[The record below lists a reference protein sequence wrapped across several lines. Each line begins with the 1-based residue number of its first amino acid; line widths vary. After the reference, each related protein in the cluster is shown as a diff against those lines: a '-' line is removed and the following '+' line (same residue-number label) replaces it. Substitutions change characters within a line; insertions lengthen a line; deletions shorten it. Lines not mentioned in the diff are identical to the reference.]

1 MPNTEPTPTRVTLT
15 IKVVV
20 DALPGRDPLNTLDD
34 VLVRIDRAVQRAEED
49 ERTIHRAFVVADLDD
64 ANVERND

>member
-1 MPNTEPTPTRVTLT
+1 MPNTEPNPTRVTLT

-49 ERTIHRAFVVADLDD
+49 ERTIYRAFVVSDLYA